1 VTIVLDA
8 SALIAA
14 LLDEPGGA
22 LVEAVL
28 DSALIGTVNLAE
40 VAAALARDGNPDEEV
55 RGIIAT
61 LKLSCVPPDEAMAL
75 DAGLLRSA
83 TDRAG
88 LSLGDRFCLA
98 LARRLD
104 APVLTADRSWR
115 KVADQVGVEVRTLR

>member
-1 VTIVLDA
+1 MKIVLDA

-14 LLDEPGGA
+14 LMDEPGGE

-28 DSALIGTVNLAE
+28 DTALVGTVNLAE
-40 VAAALARDGNPDEEV
+40 VVAALARDGNSEEEV
-55 RGIIAT
+55 RSIIAI
-61 LKLSCVPPDEAMAL
+61 LRLSCVPPDEEMAL
-75 DAGLLRSA
+75 DAGLLRSI

-115 KVADQVGVEVRTLR
+115 KVADQVGVEVRTVR